1 MAKITFGF
9 STCPN
14 DTFIFDAL
22 YNRKINWQGLD
33 FEFVLADVEE
43 LNQMA
48 LSGKIDV
55 TKISYHSY
63 GLVANNY
70 ILSNYGSALGKNNG
84 PLVIAKSAGS
94 ITDFFNKKVGIPGE
108 HTTANLLLSIAFPQ
122 IKNKTPYLFSDI
134 EDAILN
140 REIDAG
146 LIIHETRFTYQK
158 KGLVK
163 IIDMGEW
170 WEKQWQLPLPLG
182 GICIK
187 REIEDDVI
195 SKINTLIQ
203 QSIEFG
209 FANPVSSLPFIKH
222 HAQAME
228 ESVMRKHIELYVNE
242 YTRNIGI
249 TGKKSV
255 EHLLKNAAEL
265 SIFEATNKPL
275 FVL

>member
-22 YNRKINWQGLD
+22 YNRKIDWQGLD
-33 FEFVLADVEE
+33 FDFVLADVEE
-43 LNQMA
+43 LNQLA
-48 LSGKIDV
+48 LAGKIDV

-63 GLVANNY
+63 GLVANDY

-84 PLVIAKSAGS
+84 PLVIAKEPCN

-134 EDAILN
+134 EDAIIN
-140 REIDAG
+140 QEIDAG

-158 KGLVK
+158 KGLIK

-170 WEKQWQLPLPLG
+170 WEKQWKLPLPLG
-182 GICIK
+182 GICIQRK
-187 REIEDDVI
+187 LENSVI
-195 SKINTLIQ
+195 SKVNTLIQ
-203 QSIEFG
+203 QSIEFA
-209 FANPVSSLPFIKH
+209 FADPESSLPFIKQY
-222 HAQAME
+222 AQAMDE
-228 ESVMRKHIELYVNE
+228 TVMRKHIELYVNE

-249 TGKKSV
+249 LGKKSV

-265 SIFEATNKPL
+265 NIFEPTNKPL

>member
-22 YNRKINWQGLD
+22 HNRKIDWQGLD
-33 FEFVLADVEE
+33 FDFIMADIEE
-43 LNQMA
+43 LNQLA
-48 LSGKIDV
+48 LAEKIDV
-55 TKISYHSY
+55 TKISYNTY

-84 PLVIAKSAGS
+84 PLIIAEKPDS
-94 ITDFFNKKVGIPGE
+94 ISDFFDKKIGIPGE

-122 IKNKTPYLFSDI
+122 IKNKTFYLFSDI
-134 EDAILN
+134 ENAILN
-140 REIDAG
+140 HEIDAG
-146 LIIHETRFTYQK
+146 LIIHETRFTYQN

-170 WEKQWQLPLPLG
+170 WENQWQLPLPLG
-182 GICIK
+182 GISIQRK
-187 REIEDDVI
+187 IENEII

-203 QSIEFG
+203 QSIEFA
-209 FANPVSSLPFIKH
+209 FTYPESTLPFIKH
-222 HAQAME
+222 HAQAMDE
-228 ESVMRKHIELYVNE
+228 TVMRKHIELYVNE

-249 TGKKSV
+249 VGKNAV
-255 EHLLKNAAEL
+255 IHLLKSATEL
-265 SIFEATNKPL
+265 SIFEPTNKPL